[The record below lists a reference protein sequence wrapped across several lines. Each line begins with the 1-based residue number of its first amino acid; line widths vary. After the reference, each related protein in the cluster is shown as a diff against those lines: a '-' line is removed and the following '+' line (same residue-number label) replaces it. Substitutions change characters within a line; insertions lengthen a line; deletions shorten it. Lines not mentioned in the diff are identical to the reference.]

1 MKTKKVTLSP
11 EEYEKQLEQNI
22 RISYAGKSVEYDEW
36 IKLVKSI
43 EKTFFNG
50 SMPYKFFR
58 VIDDL
63 IEDECMTAMQIYYVF
78 YDSYHKKTR
87 ERPFHDCTE
96 SWLQPSI
103 KKAKR
108 LKRLL
113 MTTASRDVKKQNNK
127 DDIEY
132 YI

>member
-1 MKTKKVTLSP
+1 MKTKKVPLSP
-11 EEYEKQLEQNI
+11 EEYEKQLEQNM
-22 RISYAGKSVEYDEW
+22 RISYAGKSVEYDDRV
-36 IKLVKSI
+36 KLTKSI

-50 SMPYKFFR
+50 SMPFKFFQ
-58 VIDDL
+58 VVDDL
-63 IEDECMTAMQIYYVF
+63 IDNECMTAMQIYYVF

-87 ERPFHDCTE
+87 KRPFHDCTE
-96 SWLQPSI
+96 SWFQPSI

-113 MTTASRDVKKQNNK
+113 MTTASRDVNKQNNK